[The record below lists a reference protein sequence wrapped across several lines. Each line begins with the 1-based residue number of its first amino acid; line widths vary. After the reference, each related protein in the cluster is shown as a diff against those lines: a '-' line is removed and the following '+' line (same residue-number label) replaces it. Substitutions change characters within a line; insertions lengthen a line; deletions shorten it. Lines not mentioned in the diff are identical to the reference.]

1 MKTYVL
7 TLSKTF
13 PAKHPRKGEP
23 TNFDA
28 QVLNSVW
35 SAHNMSLRYMKFG
48 IKLHTIRENYAL
60 WSKRFEQIDEGK
72 ACLSIR
78 YWIGKPYHSKQ
89 FEICKLTKEDGI
101 GLQEAY
107 IESVQYGSNGMNLS
121 LMIVG
126 GYNTPPFEP
135 LLWQIQ
141 EPIVDGET
149 IAKNDGLS
157 LQDWLPFFNG
167 HDISKPLAII
177 QFTKFRY
184 NPKLIRI

>member
-13 PAKHPRKGEP
+13 PAKHQRKGEP

-35 SAHNMSLRYMKFG
+35 SAHNMSLRYLKFG
-48 IKLHTIRENYAL
+48 IKLHTIRSNYEL
-60 WSKRFEQIDEGK
+60 WSKRFKQIDEGK

-101 GLQEAY
+101 GLQRLEFYNGCLQQPILSSGMTSRA
-107 IESVQYGSNGMNLS
+107 ESL
-121 LMIVG
+121 
-126 GYNTPPFEP
+126 
-135 LLWQIQ
+135 
-141 EPIVDGET
+141 
-149 IAKNDGLS
+149 AKNDGLS
-157 LQDWLPFFNG
+157 FESWKEWFKSCDL
-167 HDISKPLAII
+167 SKPLAII
-177 QFTKFRY
+177 HFTKFRY
-184 NPKLIRI
+184 